1 MLRRIWAVIQKEF
14 IQTLRDRRTLVI
26 QLALPLIQLFLYGYA
41 IRMNVDH
48 VPTVVADQ
56 SLDAASQAYVEAMT
70 NSGSFDVVAY
80 VPSQSAVIRAI
91 DEGIARAGI
100 VIPPDFAARVERG
113 GAQVLLLVD
122 GSDIFTSQSAY
133 NAANS
138 IAQAHAADLL
148 LTRMERSGQPL
159 RLSSGQA
166 LRQSSGQGAGT
177 RGFLPLEARI
187 RILYNPNLDDLWF
200 LIPGM
205 LAMLLQVQSITL
217 TATAV
222 VREREVGTIEQ
233 ILVTP
238 IRPGELM
245 LGKVVP
251 NIVIALVN
259 LLTILG
265 LGVFWFGVP
274 FQGDFWLF
282 LWLAFMYVFS
292 GLGLGLLISTVSQNQ
307 KQAQQLISMF
317 TLVGV
322 VLGGFIFP
330 RYAMPPAVRVIGWL
344 FPLTYFIPISRGIIT
359 KGVGLEFMWGQ
370 VGALFVY
377 IVVIMV
383 FAARAFKQG
392 LD

>member
-1 MLRRIWAVIQKEF
+1 MRRRIWAVIQKEF
-14 IQTLRDRRTLVI
+14 IQTLRDRRTLAI

-41 IRMNVDH
+41 IRMSVDH

-56 SLDAASQAYVEAMT
+56 SLDAASRAYVEAMT
-70 NSGSFDVVAY
+70 TSGYFDVVAY
-80 VPSQSAVIRAI
+80 VPDQAEAVQAV
-91 DEGIARAGI
+91 DEGRAQAAV
-100 VIPPDFAARVERG
+100 VIPPGFAARVERG
-113 GAQVLLLVD
+113 QAQVLFVVD
-122 GSDIFTSQSAY
+122 GSDLFTSQSAY
-133 NAANS
+133 NAASS
-138 IAQAHAADLL
+138 IAQAHATELL
-148 LTRMERSGQPL
+148 MARMART
-159 RLSSGQA
+159 GQA
-166 LRQSSGQGAGT
+166 LRQSSEQATGIQGL
-177 RGFLPLEARI
+177 LPLDVRI

-200 LIPGM
+200 LVPGM

-217 TATAV
+217 TAAAV

-274 FQGDFWLF
+274 FQGNFWLF
-282 LWLAFMYVFS
+282 LWLAFLYVFS

-307 KQAQQLISMF
+307 KQAQQLIGMF
-317 TLVGV
+317 TLVGI
-322 VLGGFIFP
+322 VLGGFVFP
-330 RYAMPPAVRVIGWL
+330 RYAMPPAIRAIGWL
-344 FPLTYFIPISRGIIT
+344 FPLTYFIPLSRGIIT
-359 KGVGLEFMWGQ
+359 KGVGVEFMWGQ

-377 IVVIMV
+377 VVVIMI
-383 FAARAFKQG
+383 FAARAFKEG

>member
-1 MLRRIWAVIQKEF
+1 MGRRIWAVIQKEF
-14 IQTLRDRRTLVI
+14 IQTLRDRRTLAI

-56 SLDAASQAYVEAMT
+56 SLDAASRAYVEAMT
-70 NSGSFDVVAY
+70 TSGYFDVVAY
-80 VPSQSAVIRAI
+80 VPDQAEAVRAV
-91 DEGIARAGI
+91 DEGQAQAAV
-100 VIPPDFAARVERG
+100 VIPPGFAARVERG
-113 GAQVLLLVD
+113 EAQALLVVD
-122 GSDIFTSQSAY
+122 GSDLFTSQSAY
-133 NAANS
+133 NAASS
-138 IAQAHAADLL
+138 IAQAHATELL
-148 LTRMERSGQPL
+148 MARMERTGQA
-159 RLSSGQA
+159 SGQA
-166 LRQSSGQGAGT
+166 AGMQGL
-177 RGFLPLEARI
+177 LPLEARI
-187 RILYNPNLDDLWF
+187 RILSNPNLDELWF
-200 LIPGM
+200 LVPGM

-217 TATAV
+217 TAAAV

-274 FQGDFWLF
+274 FQGNFWLF
-282 LWLAFMYVFS
+282 LWLAFLYVFS

-307 KQAQQLISMF
+307 KQAQQLIGMF
-317 TLVGV
+317 TLVGI
-322 VLGGFIFP
+322 VLGGFVFP
-330 RYAMPPAVRVIGWL
+330 RYAMPPAIRVVGWL

-359 KGVGLEFMWGQ
+359 KGVGIEFMWEQ

-383 FAARAFKQG
+383 FAARAFKEG